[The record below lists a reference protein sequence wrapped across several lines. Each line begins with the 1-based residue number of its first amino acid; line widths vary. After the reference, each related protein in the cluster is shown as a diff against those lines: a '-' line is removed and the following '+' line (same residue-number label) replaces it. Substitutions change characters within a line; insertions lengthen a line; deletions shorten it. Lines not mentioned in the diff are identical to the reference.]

1 MCLFLA
7 PLRTTF
13 AIKLPHRLRSFQ
25 TYCTICVHRGEDM
38 KSMDKLTTGIAYGTS
53 AGNAGFW
60 ALQLLD
66 KVTPSQWAAIGVLGS
81 LVFGLLTYL
90 TNLYFKIKE
99 DKRKVAR
106 GE

>member
-1 MCLFLA
+1 MSSQ
-7 PLRTTF
+7 
-13 AIKLPHRLRSFQ
+13 IKHSP
-25 TYCTICVHRGEDM
+25 
-38 KSMDKLTTGIAYGTS
+38 
-53 AGNAGFW
+53 GNPGRFI
-60 ALQLLD
+60 LD

-99 DKRKVAR
+99 DRRKAAR